1 MVPHGDRSGVVV
13 EPFLTDQW
21 FVNAEVLAQP
31 AIKAVVEGDTVF
43 LPKQW
48 ETTNLDWMRNIQ
60 PWTISRQLW
69 WGHRNPAWFGPDGTI
84 FVEETDEKAKA
95 QARLHYGHDEP
106 LTQDEDVLDTWFSSA
121 LWPFSTLGW
130 PEQTTDLERF
140 YPTDTLITGFDII
153 PFWAARMMMQGLQLT
168 GEGPFRRVFI
178 NALVRDTSGAKMS
191 KSKGNVLDP
200 LALSM
205 SSEPTP
211 CASR

>member
-1 MVPHGDRSGVVV
+1 MV

-21 FVNAEVLAQP
+21 FVNVEVLAQP

-48 ETTNLDWMRNIQ
+48 EKTNLDWMRNIQ

-69 WGHRNPAWFGPDGTI
+69 WGHRIPAWFGPDGTI

-95 QARLHYGHDEP
+95 QARLHYGHDKP
-106 LTQDEDVLDTWFSSA
+106 LTQDEDVLNTWFSSA

-168 GEGPFRRVFI
+168 GEVPFKRVFI
-178 NALVRDTSGAKMS
+178 NALVRDASGAER
-191 KSKGNVLDP
+191 LRR
-200 LALSM
+200 
-205 SSEPTP
+205 
-211 CASR
+211 SRARR